1 MNNLPKILIVDDD
14 QDILIVM
21 EALLKMNG
29 YEVAVT
35 AKGDEAIFK
44 AETFCPQLILLDVR
58 LSGTDG
64 REICKSLK
72 STQTTCNIPVI
83 MVSAHPGGVMDM
95 KQYGADDFI
104 AKPFDVKFLLNR
116 IEDLVERN

>member
-1 MNNLPKILIVDDD
+1 MDDD
-14 QDILIVM
+14 LDILIVM

-35 AKGDEAIFK
+35 TKGEEAIFK
-44 AETFCPQLILLDVR
+44 AESFCPQLILLDVR
-58 LSGTDG
+58 LSGSDG

-72 STQTTCNIPVI
+72 SAQTTCNIPVI
-83 MVSAHPGGVMDM
+83 MVSAHPSGITDM
-95 KQYGADDFI
+95 KKYGADDFI

-116 IEDLVERN
+116 IENLVERN